1 MIKIALTGGI
11 ACGKSLAGEM
21 MRARGLPVC
30 EADELG
36 HEVLKQDESVKAAL
50 IKEFGTAVVS
60 ANGQIDRVAL
70 GESVFAD
77 PERRLALNRLTHPAI
92 LKRLDD
98 WVASQAATAEC
109 VIAIIPL
116 LYEIGAEKAWDKV
129 ICLGAPATEQLRR
142 LTERGL
148 SQEDALARIGAQMS
162 QAEKLER
169 ADYVIYN
176 CGSKSLLEKQ
186 VNQVLRIIRGE

>member
-1 MIKIALTGGI
+1 M
-11 ACGKSLAGEM
+11 
-21 MRARGLPVC
+21 
-30 EADELG
+30 
-36 HEVLKQDESVKAAL
+36 
-50 IKEFGTAVVS
+50 
-60 ANGQIDRVAL
+60 
-70 GESVFAD
+70 
-77 PERRLALNRLTHPAI
+77 RRLALNRLTHPAI